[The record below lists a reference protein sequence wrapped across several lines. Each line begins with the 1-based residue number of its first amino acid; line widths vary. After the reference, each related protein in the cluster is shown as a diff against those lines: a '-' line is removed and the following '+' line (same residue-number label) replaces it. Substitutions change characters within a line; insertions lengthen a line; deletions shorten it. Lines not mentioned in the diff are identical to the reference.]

1 MNKTSFQ
8 ILIVDDEPL
17 YAESILQIL
26 AVEGYEAQM
35 AKNGE
40 EALQILAWKKFDLVI
55 TDLMM
60 PGLDG
65 IGLLE
70 KIKLENGRSTDV
82 LLMTAYGTIPSAVK
96 AIQGGA
102 LGYYVKGSDPAE
114 LIHEVDK
121 AFQLAGHR
129 VKNNLAS
136 GSIAQLMVS
145 ENDRF
150 RQMVEMAKKAADS
163 PVNIML
169 LGESGVGKDLFAR
182 YIHEMSPRS
191 AAPFV
196 AVNCQALSENV
207 LESELFG
214 HSKGAFTG
222 ALIDRMGRF
231 ETADRGTLFLDEVA
245 DIALST
251 QVKLLRVIENKSIER
266 IGSNESRTV
275 DFRLITATN
284 KDMIA
289 MIEKGQFRE
298 DFYYRLSTVV
308 LEIPPLRSR
317 KEDLPRLVDYFVKTA
332 CSAMNK
338 EPLQI
343 DEEVWAYLRQYDYP
357 GNVRELKNIIDRL
370 VVFSEKGVINSQ
382 HLFGYAKASPEEH
395 VPFEDE
401 EPQTLRDFRAA
412 MERAYIIKMLE
423 KNDRHLTETASVLGI
438 TRRQLFNK
446 MKDLDIE

>member
-1 MNKTSFQ
+1 MKKTSFQ

-17 YAESILQIL
+17 YAESIRQIL
-26 AVEGYEAQM
+26 GLEGYEAQV
-35 AKNGE
+35 AKNAD
-40 EALQILAWKKFDLVI
+40 EALQMMGWKKFDLII

-65 IGLLE
+65 LGLLE
-70 KIKLENGRSTDV
+70 KIKTEAGKSTEV

-96 AIQGGA
+96 AIQKGA
-102 LGYYVKGSDPAE
+102 SGYYVKGSDPRE
-114 LIHEVDK
+114 LILEVAK
-121 AFQLAGHR
+121 ALQSAL
-129 VKNNLAS
+129 KNQQREHTED
-136 GSIAQLMVS
+136 SIAPLMVS
-145 ENDRF
+145 ENPHFKQIVD
-150 RQMVEMAKKAADS
+150 MAKKAANS

-182 YIHEMSPRS
+182 YIHEMSPR
-191 AAPFV
+191 ATAPFV

-231 ETADRGTLFLDEVA
+231 ESADNGTLFLDEVA

-251 QVKLLRVIENKSIER
+251 QVKLLRVIENKCIER
-266 IGSNESRTV
+266 IGSNELQRV

-284 KDMIA
+284 KDIPA

-308 LEIPPLRSR
+308 LEIPPLRTR
-317 KEDLPRLVDYFVKTA
+317 KEDLPNLVNYFVASA
-332 CSAMNK
+332 CQTMNK
-338 EPLQI
+338 PPLQI
-343 DEEVWAYLRQYDYP
+343 DEEVWTYLQAYDYP

-370 VVFSEKGVINSQ
+370 VVFSENGVIHSQ
-382 HLFGYAKASPEEH
+382 HLFGYAKESPEER
-395 VPFEDE
+395 VPFDDE

-412 MERAYIIKMLE
+412 TERAYIIKILE
-423 KNDRHLTETASVLGI
+423 KNDRHLTETAAVLGI

-446 MKDLDIE
+446 MKDLEID

>member
-1 MNKTSFQ
+1 MNKTAFQ

-17 YAESILQIL
+17 YADSILQIL
-26 AVEGYEAQM
+26 KLEGYEAQV

-40 EALQILAWKKFDLVI
+40 EALQILSWKKCDLVI
-55 TDLMM
+55 SDLMM

-70 KIKLENGRSTDV
+70 KVKSANGKGTEV

-96 AIQGGA
+96 AMQKGA
-102 LGYYVKGSDPAE
+102 LGYYVKGSDPEE
-114 LIHEVDK
+114 LLKEVNKGFERAKQRQIVDLS
-121 AFQLAGHR
+121 ANR
-129 VKNNLAS
+129 
-136 GSIAQLMVS
+136 IAPLMIS
-145 ENDRF
+145 ENHRF
-150 RQMVEMAKKAADS
+150 KQVVEMAKKAADS

-182 YIHEMSPRS
+182 YIHEMSSR
-191 AAPFV
+191 AEAPFV

-231 ETADRGTLFLDEVA
+231 ETADQGTLFLDEVA

-251 QVKLLRVIENKSIER
+251 QVKLLRVIENKAIER
-266 IGSNESRTV
+266 IGSNELRTV

-284 KDMIA
+284 KDMLT

-317 KEDLPRLVDYFVKTA
+317 KEDLPRLVDYFVQSA

-338 EPLQI
+338 EVLQI
-343 DEEVWAYLRQYDYP
+343 DEDVWNYLNAYDYP

-382 HLFGYAKASPEEH
+382 HLFGYAKASTEER
-395 VPFEDE
+395 VTFDDE
-401 EPQTLRDFRAA
+401 EAQTLRDFRAA

-423 KNDRHLTETASVLGI
+423 RNGRHLTETAAVLGI

>member
-1 MNKTSFQ
+1 MNKTAFQ

-17 YAESILQIL
+17 YADSILQIL
-26 AVEGYEAQM
+26 KLEGYEAQV

-40 EALQILAWKKFDLVI
+40 EALQILSWKKCDLVI
-55 TDLMM
+55 SDLMM
-60 PGLDG
+60 PGIDG
-65 IGLLE
+65 INLLE
-70 KIKLENGRSTDV
+70 KIKIENGKTVDV

-96 AIQGGA
+96 AMQKGA
-102 LGYYVKGSDPAE
+102 LGYYVKGSDPVELLAE
-114 LIHEVDK
+114 VNK
-121 AFQLAGHR
+121 AYQAAENRQKTEL
-129 VKNNLAS
+129 S
-136 GSIAQLMVS
+136 GSIAPLMIS
-145 ENDRF
+145 ENPRF
-150 RQMVEMAKKAADS
+150 KQIVDMAKKAADS

-182 YIHEMSPRS
+182 YIHEMSPR
-191 AAPFV
+191 AAASFV

-231 ETADRGTLFLDEVA
+231 ETADQGTLFLDEVA
-245 DIALST
+245 DISLST
-251 QVKLLRVIENKSIER
+251 QVKLLRVIENKTIER
-266 IGSNESRTV
+266 IGSNELRTA

-284 KDMIA
+284 KDMLA
-289 MIEKGQFRE
+289 MIEKGLFRE

-317 KEDLPRLVDYFVKTA
+317 KEDLPRLVDYFVQLA

-338 EPLQI
+338 EVLQI
-343 DEEVWAYLRQYDYP
+343 DEEVWNYLKQYDYP

-382 HLFGYAKASPEEH
+382 HLFGYAKASTEER
-395 VPFEDE
+395 VPFDDE

-423 KNDRHLTETASVLGI
+423 KNGRHLTETAAVLGI

-446 MKDLDIE
+446 MKDLEIE